1 MPYGYDWPDE
11 LYGYWCN
18 SGYESEPDTDEIAR
32 AEEFYDERE
41 DYIDKSLFPLEF
53 EPPACVTEK
62 KVDLAD
68 FGSLNLLN
76 KINEDIIATVFYY
89 HDSENIGDSK
99 ISFRNAAVSPNVTV
113 VDGDRVMA
121 RRTLIFPNVY
131 QHRVEPFELADKTKP
146 GHRKILCFLLV
157 DPNNQQTV
165 ATDKVPA
172 QQQNLS
178 GDKITSSVDRTS
190 YIIPT
195 ENLDLTDSAFQYTI
209 SSDEAKKVREKLMK
223 GRTPEEEDE
232 RGGSTAYTSFFIP

>member
-1 MPYGYDWPDE
+1 M
-11 LYGYWCN
+11 
-18 SGYESEPDTDEIAR
+18 
-32 AEEFYDERE
+32 
-41 DYIDKSLFPLEF
+41 
-53 EPPACVTEK
+53 
-62 KVDLAD
+62 
-68 FGSLNLLN
+68 
-76 KINEDIIATVFYY
+76 
-89 HDSENIGDSK
+89 
-99 ISFRNAAVSPNVTV
+99 
-113 VDGDRVMA
+113 
-121 RRTLIFPNVY
+121 
-131 QHRVEPFELADKTKP
+131 
-146 GHRKILCFLLV
+146 